1 MLSAAQHG
9 EALATV
15 VEVRPSWSVE
25 DVYRRHGAL
34 VLRWAA
40 RLGGPGIDLEDVVH
54 DVFVRVQRALSG
66 FRGDAEVTTWLYQVT
81 RNVVGHQR
89 RKNQFRRWLGGSAKD
104 VAGDLRAPGPGPV
117 ELLEQRQ
124 ATERV
129 CAVLDQLS
137 EKDRAVL
144 VLFELEQ
151 RSGEEVA
158 QIMNARV
165 ETVWVWLHR
174 ARQRFSARAQ
184 QLEER

>member
-1 MLSAAQHG
+1 MSSTPVY
-9 EALATV
+9 ALNLFNVADRD
-15 VEVRPSWSVE
+15 EYMAYS
-25 DVYRRHGAL
+25 RR
-34 VLRWAA
+34 
-40 RLGGPGIDLEDVVH
+40 
-54 DVFVRVQRALSG
+54 
-66 FRGDAEVTTWLYQVT
+66 
-81 RNVVGHQR
+81 
-89 RKNQFRRWLGGSAKD
+89 SAKE
-104 VAGDLRAPGPGPV
+104 VAGHLRAPGPGPV
-117 ELLEQRQ
+117 ELFEQRQ